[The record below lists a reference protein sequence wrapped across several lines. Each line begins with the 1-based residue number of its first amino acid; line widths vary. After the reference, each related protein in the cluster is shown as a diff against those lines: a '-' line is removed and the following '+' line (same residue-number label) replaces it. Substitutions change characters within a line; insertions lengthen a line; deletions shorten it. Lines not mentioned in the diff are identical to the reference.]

1 MGQEQFSDILNLL
14 RLPKPRDA
22 DVIPIFAKLEH
33 DYPCNVENQID
44 DLTGVWELRWSSS
57 NAPYLQVQPWLDN
70 LQILLPAD
78 NRAVNL
84 LKLPAPFGGI
94 AVVAELQIQPPKRV
108 GVTFIRGGWIGPKLG
123 LFKPKLLTNI
133 KQEFPA
139 WLDVTV
145 LTNELRLSRGSN
157 GTLFALIKR
166 HDLNT
171 SELTSSL
178 SL

>member
-33 DYPCNVENQID
+33 DYPCNFENQID
-44 DLTGVWELRWSSS
+44 NLTGVWELRWSSS

-70 LQILLPAD
+70 LQILMPAD

-145 LTNELRLSRGSN
+145 LTNDLRLSRGSN

>member
-22 DVIPIFAKLEH
+22 DVIPIFAQLEH

-70 LQILLPAD
+70 LQILMPAD

-145 LTNELRLSRGSN
+145 LTNDLRLSRGSN

>member
-1 MGQEQFSDILNLL
+1 MGQEQFSDKLKLL

-22 DVIPIFAKLEH
+22 DVIPIFAQLEH
-33 DYPCNVENQID
+33 DYPCNFENQID
-44 DLTGVWELRWSSS
+44 NLTGVWELRWSSS

-145 LTNELRLSRGSN
+145 LTNDLRLSRGSN

>member
-1 MGQEQFSDILNLL
+1 MGQEQFSDILKLL

-22 DVIPIFAKLEH
+22 DVIPIFAQLEH

-84 LKLPAPFGGI
+84 LKLPAPLGGI

-145 LTNELRLSRGSN
+145 LTNDLRLSRGSN

>member
-84 LKLPAPFGGI
+84 LKLPAPLGGI

>member
-1 MGQEQFSDILNLL
+1 MGQEQFSDILKLL

-22 DVIPIFAKLEH
+22 DVIPIFAQLEH

-44 DLTGVWELRWSSS
+44 NLTGVWELRWSSS

-145 LTNELRLSRGSN
+145 LTNDLRLSRGSN

>member
-1 MGQEQFSDILNLL
+1 MSQEQFSDILDLL
-14 RLPKPRDA
+14 RRPKPRDV
-22 DVIPIFAKLEH
+22 DLIPLFVQLEH

-57 NAPYLQVQPWLDN
+57 NAPYLQVQPWFEN
-70 LQILLPAD
+70 LQILLPTD
-78 NRAVNL
+78 KRAVNL
-84 LKLPAPFGGI
+84 LKLPAPLGGI
-94 AVVAELQIQPPKRV
+94 AVVAALQIQPPKRI
-108 GVTFIRGGWIGPKLG
+108 GITFIRGGWIGPKLS
-123 LFKPKLLTNI
+123 LFKPKLITNI

-171 SELTSSL
+171 SELTSPL